1 MKPRTHTLAEKLA
14 DLMSDSRYS
23 LSDWKYL
30 IPYYLLNQGAGIL
43 PKAKNF
49 ADGINYQMDK
59 EGIDLPPEFVVA
71 YPEDSM
77 IEIDGKEYRGY

>member
-14 DLMSDSRYS
+14 DLMADSRYT

-30 IPYYLLNQGAGIL
+30 IPYYLLNQGGSIL